1 MRWGTTTDLGWTDGT
16 VPDIIG
22 LRTTLTTENRMKAFL
37 AAVAASIVIAVGAA
51 VILGFINTAVDE
63 MPAVASVRLK

>member
-1 MRWGTTTDLGWTDGT
+1 
-16 VPDIIG
+16 
-22 LRTTLTTENRMKAFL
+22 MKAFL
-37 AAVAASIVIAVGAA
+37 AAGAASIVIAVGAA